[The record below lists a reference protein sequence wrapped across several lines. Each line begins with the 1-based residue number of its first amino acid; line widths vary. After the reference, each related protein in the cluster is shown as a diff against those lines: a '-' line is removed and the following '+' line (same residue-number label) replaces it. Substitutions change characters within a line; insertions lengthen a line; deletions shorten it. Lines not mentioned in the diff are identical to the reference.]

1 MIPLAEMITKSS
13 KQTMNKIAI
22 CALALSMSLA
32 FSACSDNEDIV
43 LKKAPGNPKGEL
55 FQSSLIN
62 AEAPDAVMTTL
73 SKDKPSLTLSLQ
85 LPKMEDERT
94 PRVSTDKLED
104 IVVKYT
110 EFKKLKSTD
119 YTLLPSSHYTISATP
134 IAAGSTS
141 SSVTVELKDYE
152 SLKYGMYLLPVV
164 IKEGG
169 KEYVHLVNVNKL
181 GEYSALSDT
190 NKKPLPPNS
199 SRTTPMKM
207 VAFVE
212 TNDVD
217 PRNLANFVL
226 KDSKK
231 PVFDIVVFFAANMN
245 YDAVAGRRY
254 LSFNDKLQP
263 IVNNPDMYIK
273 YLTDRGIKVIID
285 ILPNH
290 QGVGY
295 RNFQSYEDALTFA
308 QELKVWT
315 DKLGIDGWDMD
326 EEYAQ
331 YDLQPHLELKFES
344 GLWYMQAMKAVMPDK
359 LLTLYEFA
367 FPSGRDYNKYV
378 DYSWSDYGVTT
389 KSRYGISNEKYF
401 ANSVEASKYGL
412 STSVSA
418 QYNLSSGFAGQMIFN
433 IPARRIKT
441 DAAQRLSE
449 TTRIFYNEDTVFE
462 GPYFV
467 GPKGE

>member
-1 MIPLAEMITKSS
+1 MK
-13 KQTMNKIAI
+13 KIAI
-22 CALALSMSLA
+22 CALALSVALV

-73 SKDKPSLTLSLQ
+73 SKEKPSLTLSLQ

-141 SSVTVELKDYE
+141 STVTVELKDYE

-169 KEYVHLVNVNKL
+169 KEYVHLVNVDKV
-181 GEYSALSDT
+181 GEYSALSET
-190 NKKPLPPNS
+190 NHKALPATGG
-199 SRTTPMKM
+199 RTTPMKM

-217 PRNLANFVL
+217 PRNLANYVL

-263 IVNNPDMYIK
+263 IVNNPDVYIK
-273 YLTDRGIKVIID
+273 YFKDRGIKVLID

-295 RNFQSYEDALTFA
+295 ENFQSYEEALEFA
-308 QELKVWT
+308 KEVKMWT
-315 DKLGIDGWDMD
+315 DKLGVDGWDMD
-326 EEYAQ
+326 EEYAA
-331 YDLQPHLELKFES
+331 YGNQPHLKRKGAQS
-344 GLWYMQAMKAVMPDK
+344 ALWYMQAMKAVMPDK
-359 LLTLYEFA
+359 LLTLYEFG
-367 FPSGRDYNKYV
+367 FPYGAGYDQYV
-378 DYSWSDYGVTT
+378 DYSWADYGVSGN
-389 KSRYGISNEKYF
+389 SRYGISGAKF
-401 ANSVEASKYGL
+401 FSRSVEATKGDSRGL
-412 STSVSA
+412 TSIENFA
-418 QYNLSSGFAGQMIFN
+418 RANLTSGYAGQMVFN
-433 IPARRIKT
+433 IPTRTIKSGYGAT
-441 DAAQRLSE
+441 ALSNATRLY
-449 TTRIFYNEDTVFE
+449 YNEDTVFE